1 VEPSRILVA
10 DRSESLANTAQH
22 ASGVMH
28 HPVEI
33 VTCSRVAEV
42 PEMVTQHGPFDVLL
56 AGSSL
61 MSRAGLSRIAAIH
74 DADPAMSVVLVG
86 AGHADVHLADIVR
99 TGAIDLLSSP
109 VRPATLADAL
119 HRAIERRKLLYPV
132 TQQNAASPM
141 VDGATF
147 TVSSATGGCGKT
159 FYATN
164 LAYFLARHT
173 RQRVCIADFDLQFGE
188 VSTALRLRPKYTS
201 FDLVQRLDDPNLDDH
216 IEEYLVPHETGISV
230 LAAPKDPTEADRF
243 SPQDVT
249 RMIEALRSRFDYV
262 IVDTPSQLSE
272 IVLAA
277 FDRSDVLFTMATLD
291 LPSVRN
297 MGVFLTTLQRLKIP
311 SENVRLILNK
321 AEENVGI
328 DVDQVVKLFP
338 QGFSSVL
345 PYSRDVSRSI
355 NLGIPVLA
363 ASPAA
368 DVSRKL
374 AEGMTPL
381 LPDGVEMQPIA
392 DEPKRA
398 IAARWFKRPAR
409 TPLSPEVVS

>member
-10 DRSESLANTAQH
+10 DRSETLANTVLH
-22 ASGVMH
+22 AAGVMH
-28 HPVEI
+28 HPVE
-33 VTCSRVAEV
+33 VVCCSRVAEV
-42 PEMVTQHGPFDVLL
+42 PEMVTQRGPFDVLL

-61 MSRAGLSRIAAIH
+61 MSRAGLSRLAAIH
-74 DADPAMSVVLVG
+74 DADPAMSVLLVA
-86 AGHADVHLADIVR
+86 AGHADVHLADVVR
-99 TGAIDLLSSP
+99 TGATDLLSSP
-109 VRPATLADAL
+109 VRPATLAEAL
-119 HRAIERRKLLYPV
+119 ERAIERRRRLSPAV
-132 TQQNAASPM
+132 ADAAL
-141 VDGATF
+141 VGVEGATF
-147 TVSSATGGCGKT
+147 TVASATGGCGKT

-164 LAYFLARHT
+164 LAYFLAHHT
-173 RQRVCIADFDLQFGE
+173 RRRVCIADFDLQFGE

-201 FDLVQRLDDPNLDDH
+201 FDLVERLDDHALDEH
-216 IEEYLVPHETGISV
+216 IEEYLVPHETGVSV

-243 SPQDVT
+243 SPNDVT
-249 RMIEALRSRFDYV
+249 RIIDALRRRFDYV

-277 FDRSDVLFTMATLD
+277 FDRSDTLFTLATLD

-311 SENVRLILNK
+311 SENIRLILNK

-345 PYSRDVSRSI
+345 PYSREVSRSI

-363 ASPAA
+363 SSPGA

-381 LPDGVEMQPIA
+381 LPDGVEMEPIA

-398 IAARWFKRPAR
+398 IAARWFKRPSR